1 MHQLGGHALVLPMAD
16 IQLSRGESV
25 ADTARVLSRY
35 LDGIVIRTYDHG
47 TVEEWAREATMPVI
61 NGLTDLSHPC
71 QALSDLLTIKE
82 KKGRL
87 KGIKIAYVGDGNN
100 VANSLIEA
108 AAKMGMAISL
118 GCPSG
123 YQPDQ
128 HVVDLARVEAAK
140 TGAVIELG
148 QDPYVAVK
156 EADVVYADVWISMG
170 REREQA
176 RRLRV
181 LAPYQVNSRLVAKA
195 KPDAIVMHCLPA
207 HRGEE
212 ITAEVLDGPQSVVID
227 QAENRLHMQKAILT
241 NLLGKGRHR
250 ATMNRG
256 IKKIV
261 LAYSGGLDTSV
272 ILRWLQE
279 TYEAEV
285 IAFCADL
292 GQGEDLQAIK
302 AKAQK
307 LGVKKVYVEDLRE
320 TFVKEYVFPMLRG
333 NAMYEG
339 SYLLGTS
346 IARPLIARRQAE
358 IALKE
363 GAEAVSHGATGK
375 GNDQVR
381 FELTYMALAPAS
393 ENHCSVA

>member
-1 MHQLGGHALVLPMAD
+1 MKSPSQRTSGLAKDLLDVAAVSKAEVESLLTLAAQLKDKQQRGIAHPLLEGKTLGLLFQKPSTRTRVSFEAGMNQLGGHALVLPMAD

-35 LDGIVIRTYDHG
+35 LDGIVIRTYDHA

-71 QALSDLLTIKE
+71 QALSDLLTIQE

-87 KGIKIAYVGDGNN
+87 KPIKIAYVGDGNN

-108 AAKMGMAISL
+108 AAKMGMTIAL

-128 HVVDLARVEAAK
+128 HVVDVARLEAAK

-148 QDPYVAVK
+148 HDPHVAVK
-156 EADVVYADVWISMG
+156 EADVIYADVWISMG

-176 RRLRV
+176 RRLKV
-181 LAPYQVNSRLVAKA
+181 LAPYQVNSRLVGKA

-212 ITAEVLDGPQSVVID
+212 ISAEVLDGPQSVIID

-241 NLLGKGRHR
+241 KLLGKR
-250 ATMNRG
+250 
-256 IKKIV
+256 
-261 LAYSGGLDTSV
+261 
-272 ILRWLQE
+272 
-279 TYEAEV
+279 
-285 IAFCADL
+285 
-292 GQGEDLQAIK
+292 
-302 AKAQK
+302 
-307 LGVKKVYVEDLRE
+307 
-320 TFVKEYVFPMLRG
+320 
-333 NAMYEG
+333 
-339 SYLLGTS
+339 
-346 IARPLIARRQAE
+346 RPGPR
-358 IALKE
+358 
-363 GAEAVSHGATGK
+363 
-375 GNDQVR
+375 
-381 FELTYMALAPAS
+381 
-393 ENHCSVA
+393 

>member
-1 MHQLGGHALVLPMAD
+1 MIRAFERRPKPVKDLLDVAALSRVEIEGLLTLASLLKVKQERGTSHRLLQGKTLGLLFQKPSTRTRVSFEAGMNQLGGHALVLPMAD

-35 LDGIVIRTYDHG
+35 LDGIVIRTYDHA

-108 AAKMGMAISL
+108 AAKMGMTIAL

-128 HVVDLARVEAAK
+128 HVVDVARVEAVK
-140 TGAVIELG
+140 TGSTIDVG

-176 RRLRV
+176 RRLKV
-181 LAPYQVNSRLVAKA
+181 LSPYQVNSKLVAKA

-212 ITAEVLDGPQSVVID
+212 ITAEVLDGHQSVIID

-241 NLLGKGRHR
+241 KLLGKR
-250 ATMNRG
+250 
-256 IKKIV
+256 
-261 LAYSGGLDTSV
+261 
-272 ILRWLQE
+272 
-279 TYEAEV
+279 
-285 IAFCADL
+285 
-292 GQGEDLQAIK
+292 
-302 AKAQK
+302 
-307 LGVKKVYVEDLRE
+307 
-320 TFVKEYVFPMLRG
+320 
-333 NAMYEG
+333 
-339 SYLLGTS
+339 
-346 IARPLIARRQAE
+346 RPR
-358 IALKE
+358 
-363 GAEAVSHGATGK
+363 
-375 GNDQVR
+375 
-381 FELTYMALAPAS
+381 
-393 ENHCSVA
+393 

>member
-1 MHQLGGHALVLPMAD
+1 MPRTRPIEEGRHRMTPPSQRTLRLAKDLLDVAAVPKAVVERLLALAADLKDKQRRSMPHDLLKGKTLGLLFQKPSTRTRVSFEAGMHQLGGHALVLPMAD

-35 LDGIVIRTYDHG
+35 LDGIVIRTYDHA

-71 QALSDLLTIKE
+71 QALSDLLTITE

-108 AAKMGMAISL
+108 AAKMGMTIAL

-140 TGAVIELG
+140 TGAVIEVSE
-148 QDPYVAVK
+148 DPSVAVK

-181 LAPYQVNSRLVAKA
+181 LAPFQVNSRLVAKA

-241 NLLGKGRHR
+241 TL
-250 ATMNRG
+250 
-256 IKKIV
+256 
-261 LAYSGGLDTSV
+261 
-272 ILRWLQE
+272 
-279 TYEAEV
+279 
-285 IAFCADL
+285 
-292 GQGEDLQAIK
+292 
-302 AKAQK
+302 
-307 LGVKKVYVEDLRE
+307 LRE
-320 TFVKEYVFPMLRG
+320 GRP
-333 NAMYEG
+333 
-339 SYLLGTS
+339 
-346 IARPLIARRQAE
+346 ARQ
-358 IALKE
+358 
-363 GAEAVSHGATGK
+363 
-375 GNDQVR
+375 
-381 FELTYMALAPAS
+381 
-393 ENHCSVA
+393 

>member
-1 MHQLGGHALVLPMAD
+1 MKAPSKRTPRVAKDLLDVAAVPRALVERLLTLAAALKEKQRRGIPHDLLKGKTLGLLFQKPSTRTRVSFEAGMHQLGGHALVLPMAD

-35 LDGIVIRTYDHG
+35 LDGIVIRTYDHA

-71 QALSDLLTIKE
+71 QALSDLLTITE

-108 AAKMGMAISL
+108 AAKMGMTIAL

-140 TGAVIELG
+140 TGALVELSE
-148 QDPYVAVK
+148 DPFVAVK
-156 EADVVYADVWISMG
+156 EADVVCADVWISMG

-181 LAPYQVNSRLVAKA
+181 LAPYQVNSRLVGKA

-212 ITAEVLDGPQSVVID
+212 ITAEVLDGRQSVIID

-241 NLLGKGRHR
+241 TL
-250 ATMNRG
+250 
-256 IKKIV
+256 
-261 LAYSGGLDTSV
+261 
-272 ILRWLQE
+272 
-279 TYEAEV
+279 
-285 IAFCADL
+285 
-292 GQGEDLQAIK
+292 
-302 AKAQK
+302 
-307 LGVKKVYVEDLRE
+307 LRE
-320 TFVKEYVFPMLRG
+320 
-333 NAMYEG
+333 
-339 SYLLGTS
+339 GTQG
-346 IARPLIARRQAE
+346 RQ
-358 IALKE
+358 
-363 GAEAVSHGATGK
+363 
-375 GNDQVR
+375 
-381 FELTYMALAPAS
+381 
-393 ENHCSVA
+393 

>member
-1 MHQLGGHALVLPMAD
+1 MTRASERRPKPVKDLLDVAALSRAEIEGLLTLANVLKAKQQRGTSHRLLQGKTLGLLFQKPSTRTRVSFEAGMNQLGGHALVLPMAD

-35 LDGIVIRTYDHG
+35 LDGIVIRTYDHA

-87 KGIKIAYVGDGNN
+87 RGIKIAYVGDGNN

-108 AAKMGMAISL
+108 VAKMGMTIAL

-128 HVVDLARVEAAK
+128 HVVDVARIEAVK
-140 TGAVIELG
+140 TGATIDVA

-176 RRLRV
+176 RRLKV

-212 ITAEVLDGPQSVVID
+212 ITAEMLDGQQSVIID

-241 NLLGKGRHR
+241 KLLGKR
-250 ATMNRG
+250 
-256 IKKIV
+256 
-261 LAYSGGLDTSV
+261 
-272 ILRWLQE
+272 
-279 TYEAEV
+279 
-285 IAFCADL
+285 
-292 GQGEDLQAIK
+292 
-302 AKAQK
+302 
-307 LGVKKVYVEDLRE
+307 
-320 TFVKEYVFPMLRG
+320 
-333 NAMYEG
+333 
-339 SYLLGTS
+339 
-346 IARPLIARRQAE
+346 RP
-358 IALKE
+358 
-363 GAEAVSHGATGK
+363 G
-375 GNDQVR
+375 
-381 FELTYMALAPAS
+381 
-393 ENHCSVA
+393 

>member
-1 MHQLGGHALVLPMAD
+1 MKPPSQRTSRLAKDLLDVGAVSKAEVERLLVLATELKTKQRRGIPHPLLKGKTLGLLFQKPSTRTRVSFEAGMHQLGGHALVLPMAD

-35 LDGIVIRTYDHG
+35 LDGIVIRTYDHA

-87 KGIKIAYVGDGNN
+87 KGLKIAYVGDGNN

-108 AAKMGMAISL
+108 AAKMGMAITL

-156 EADVVYADVWISMG
+156 EADVIYADVWISMG

-181 LAPYQVNSRLVAKA
+181 LAPYQVNSRLIGKA
-195 KPDAIVMHCLPA
+195 KRDAIVMHCLPA

-241 NLLGKGRHR
+241 NLLGKRRHVQR
-250 ATMNRG
+250 
-256 IKKIV
+256 
-261 LAYSGGLDTSV
+261 
-272 ILRWLQE
+272 
-279 TYEAEV
+279 
-285 IAFCADL
+285 
-292 GQGEDLQAIK
+292 
-302 AKAQK
+302 
-307 LGVKKVYVEDLRE
+307 
-320 TFVKEYVFPMLRG
+320 
-333 NAMYEG
+333 
-339 SYLLGTS
+339 
-346 IARPLIARRQAE
+346 
-358 IALKE
+358 
-363 GAEAVSHGATGK
+363 
-375 GNDQVR
+375 
-381 FELTYMALAPAS
+381 
-393 ENHCSVA
+393 

>member
-1 MHQLGGHALVLPMAD
+1 MKAPSKRTPRVAKDLLDVAAVPRALVERLLTLAAALKEKQRRGIPHDLLKGKTLGLLFQKPSTRTRVSFEAGMHQLGGHALVLPMAD

-35 LDGIVIRTYDHG
+35 LDGIVIRTYDHA

-71 QALSDLLTIKE
+71 QALSDLLTITE

-108 AAKMGMAISL
+108 AAKMGMTIAL

-128 HVVDLARVEAAK
+128 HGVDLARVEATK
-140 TGAVIELG
+140 TGALVELSE
-148 QDPYVAVK
+148 DPFVAVK

-181 LAPYQVNSRLVAKA
+181 LAPYQVNSRLVGKA
-195 KPDAIVMHCLPA
+195 RPDAIVMHCLPA

-212 ITAEVLDGPQSVVID
+212 ITAEVLDGRQSVIID

-241 NLLGKGRHR
+241 TLLR
-250 ATMNRG
+250 
-256 IKKIV
+256 
-261 LAYSGGLDTSV
+261 
-272 ILRWLQE
+272 E
-279 TYEAEV
+279 
-285 IAFCADL
+285 
-292 GQGEDLQAIK
+292 GQG
-302 AKAQK
+302 
-307 LGVKKVYVEDLRE
+307 
-320 TFVKEYVFPMLRG
+320 
-333 NAMYEG
+333 
-339 SYLLGTS
+339 
-346 IARPLIARRQAE
+346 RQ
-358 IALKE
+358 
-363 GAEAVSHGATGK
+363 
-375 GNDQVR
+375 
-381 FELTYMALAPAS
+381 
-393 ENHCSVA
+393 

>member
-1 MHQLGGHALVLPMAD
+1 MKPPSQRTSPLAKDLLDVATVPKAEVERLLTLAAELKDKQRRGIQHDLLKGKTLGLLFQKPSTRTRVSFEAGMHQLGGHALVLPMAD

-35 LDGIVIRTYDHG
+35 LDGIVIRTYDHA

-108 AAKMGMAISL
+108 VAKMGMTIAL

-140 TGAVIELG
+140 TGALIELT
-148 QDPYVAVK
+148 QDPHVAVK
-156 EADVVYADVWISMG
+156 EADIVYADVWISMG

-181 LAPYQVNSRLVAKA
+181 LAPYQVNGRLVAKA

-212 ITAEVLDGPQSVVID
+212 ITAEVLDGPQSVIID

-241 NLLGKGRHR
+241 TLLLKGTH
-250 ATMNRG
+250 G
-256 IKKIV
+256 
-261 LAYSGGLDTSV
+261 
-272 ILRWLQE
+272 
-279 TYEAEV
+279 
-285 IAFCADL
+285 
-292 GQGEDLQAIK
+292 
-302 AKAQK
+302 
-307 LGVKKVYVEDLRE
+307 
-320 TFVKEYVFPMLRG
+320 
-333 NAMYEG
+333 
-339 SYLLGTS
+339 
-346 IARPLIARRQAE
+346 RR
-358 IALKE
+358 
-363 GAEAVSHGATGK
+363 
-375 GNDQVR
+375 
-381 FELTYMALAPAS
+381 
-393 ENHCSVA
+393 

>member
-1 MHQLGGHALVLPMAD
+1 MKAPAKRTPRVAKDLLDVAAVPRALVERLLILAAALKDKQRRGIPHDLLKGKTLGLLFQKPSTRTRVSFEAGMHQLGGHALVLPMAD

-35 LDGIVIRTYDHG
+35 LDGIVIRTYDHA

-71 QALSDLLTIKE
+71 QALSDLLTITE

-108 AAKMGMAISL
+108 AAKMGMTIAL

-140 TGAVIELG
+140 TGALVELSE
-148 QDPYVAVK
+148 DPFVAVK

-181 LAPYQVNSRLVAKA
+181 LAPYQVNSRLVGKA

-212 ITAEVLDGPQSVVID
+212 ITAEVLDGRQSVIID

-241 NLLGKGRHR
+241 TL
-250 ATMNRG
+250 
-256 IKKIV
+256 
-261 LAYSGGLDTSV
+261 
-272 ILRWLQE
+272 
-279 TYEAEV
+279 
-285 IAFCADL
+285 
-292 GQGEDLQAIK
+292 
-302 AKAQK
+302 
-307 LGVKKVYVEDLRE
+307 LRE
-320 TFVKEYVFPMLRG
+320 
-333 NAMYEG
+333 
-339 SYLLGTS
+339 GTQG
-346 IARPLIARRQAE
+346 RQ
-358 IALKE
+358 
-363 GAEAVSHGATGK
+363 
-375 GNDQVR
+375 
-381 FELTYMALAPAS
+381 
-393 ENHCSVA
+393 